1 MRKKIKLLK
10 KKLIILF
17 AGAFALL
24 LIVAMVMN
32 ALISAVSFFD
42 GLFDS
47 GVKDVEHCGIEELIT
62 YCDDK
67 KIITEDMLDDMM
79 ITRKSLK
86 RLLVAVNKSNEED
99 ENTSFGV
106 SVQSKVTYLDE
117 KGKKHTK
124 AGSTKQVLATTERI
138 TQAYALDWQPVYIAV
153 VANALRN
160 SGEKGE
166 KVSSAA
172 QLSQNP
178 LVKGLF
184 ASGKAASAAGKGYS
198 GADTKLLGNSNED
211 KCWNYF
217 KAKGLSDIAAAAMC
231 GNIMAESGYNP
242 ASVSKSGIY
251 HGICQW
257 GGGRYQNLC
266 TWAARRKVA
275 WTDLKLQLDFCW
287 AELNSSGYSSVL
299 SYLKS
304 ASQLQYDTRSQG
316 AVWYVVRYYEGAVS
330 VREKYGVQSY
340 DRRYSYAKAVYT
352 KNGGKGDI
360 AASDVSSD
368 DSDETASSYSGD
380 HFRVGKWND
389 KETRLILSKEECE
402 DVVSDF
408 APIYTWNM
416 EQAHSYTFDEAKNT
430 AGSVKK
436 TSGSIDSKDGQ
447 EVWYEPGAKLVSAE
461 LCFADIT
468 ETEILKNPTRFKTKM
483 LHYMDDYDKDWV
495 ETAITALPGGQ
506 ACYEHIHS
514 IIDAATGISTDTDN
528 VITASSSLSSSVE
541 QYRSLVKK
549 EAEKHGKGQFTDLFL
564 AVMQQESGGNG
575 TDVFQASES
584 LGLKPG
590 TLDTARSIKQGVKYL
605 SSCLDT
611 AGCKSPVDMDKI
623 RLALQGYNF
632 GGGYIGYAL
641 QKDGKWTQANTIAF
655 AKQKSGGV
663 KNTGSRAKALGPWR
677 YGDSYYTKHVLR
689 YYSYAYNDSSIE
701 VSKDEKAA
709 IAVAKDSGKRLQ
721 FLFPNGSPRTE
732 LQMQSYKTQI
742 TVPII
747 NEAGKKTS
755 MRLTVHKKLAANYIG
770 VFEDLAAIGFR
781 TVSSCTAA
789 YSWRSMNSGSNA
801 GKKLSYHSYG
811 SCCDYN
817 WTYNPVV
824 YDGRANL
831 KSQYS
836 VTTKVVNIW
845 KKHGFMWGGD
855 WSGNYK
861 DYMHFTYTGN

>member
-1 MRKKIKLLK
+1 MRKKSK
-10 KKLIILF
+10 KVKKILIFGILF
-17 AGAFALL
+17 LPILIGAVV
-24 LIVAMVMN
+24 IN
-32 ALISAVSFFD
+32 GLISAVSFFD
-42 GLFDS
+42 GLEEQ
-47 GVKDVEHCGIEELIT
+47 GVKDVEHCEIEELIS

-86 RLLVAVNKSNEED
+86 RLLVAVERSNEDD
-99 ENTSFGV
+99 ENTSFSV
-106 SVQSKVTYLDE
+106 SVQSRVTYLDE
-117 KGKKHTK
+117 NGKKHTMK
-124 AGSTKQVLATTERI
+124 GSIKQVTATTERV

-153 VANALRN
+153 VADALRN
-160 SGEKGE
+160 TGEKGN
-166 KVSSAA
+166 KV
-172 QLSQNP
+172 
-178 LVKGLF
+178 
-184 ASGKAASAAGKGYS
+184 ASAANQSETLLASKLFRSGIVASAATKKGYT
-198 GADTKLLGNSNED
+198 GADFTLVGNSNAD

-231 GNIMAESGYNP
+231 GNIQAESGYNP

-257 GGGRYQNLC
+257 GGGRYENLC
-266 TWAARRKVA
+266 TWATRRKVE
-275 WTDLKLQLDFCW
+275 WTDLKLQLDYCW
-287 AELNSSGYSSVL
+287 AELNSSGYINVL
-299 SYLKS
+299 NYLKTVG
-304 ASQLQYDTRSQG
+304 QLQYDTKSQG

-330 VREKYGVQSY
+330 TLEKYGVQAY
-340 DRRYSYAKAVYT
+340 ERRYSYAKAVYT

-360 AASDVSSD
+360 VASDVTD
-368 DSDETASSYSGD
+368 DNMDERASSYEGES
-380 HFRVGKWND
+380 FRVGRWND
-389 KETRLILSKEECE
+389 KGTRLILSKAECE

-416 EQAHSYTFDEAKNT
+416 EQSHSYTFAEAKDT
-430 AGSVKK
+430 VGAVKK

-447 EVWYEPGAKLVSAE
+447 EVWYEPGARLLSAE

-468 ETEILKNPTRFKTKM
+468 ESEILKNPTRFKSKM

-495 ETAITALPGGQ
+495 ETSITALPGGKS
-506 ACYEHIHS
+506 CYDHFHS

-541 QYRSLVKK
+541 QYRSVVKK
-549 EAEKHGKGQFTDLFL
+549 EAEKLGKGQFTDLFL

-584 LGLKPG
+584 MGLPVN
-590 TLDTARSIKQGVKYL
+590 TLSTDRSIKQGVKYL

-611 AGCKSPVDMDKI
+611 AGCKSPVDIDKI
-623 RLALQGYNF
+623 KLALQGYNF

-655 AKQKSGGV
+655 AKQKSGG
-663 KNTGSRAKALGPWR
+663 KRNTGSRVTALGPWK

-689 YYSYAYNDSSIE
+689 YYSYAYNDSSIA
-701 VSKDEKAA
+701 VSTDEKAA
-709 IAVAKDSGKRLQ
+709 IAVSKEKRLSW
-721 FLFPNGSPRTE
+721 LFPNGAPQSE
-732 LQMQSYKTQI
+732 LQMQAYKTQI

-747 NEAGKKTS
+747 NESGKRTS
-755 MRLTVHKKLAANYIG
+755 MRLTVHKKLAANYKG
-770 VFEDLAAIGFR
+770 VFEDLASIGFK

-789 YSWRSMNSGSNA
+789 YTWRTMNSGSNA
-801 GKKLSYHSYG
+801 GKRISYHSYG

-824 YDGRANL
+824 YHGEAN
-831 KSQYS
+831 KTSVYS
-836 VTTKVVNIW
+836 VTPQVIKIW
-845 KKHGFMWGGD
+845 KKHGFLWGGD
-855 WSGNYK
+855 WSGGYK